1 MSIELIPAIM
11 PKNFEDLKDKLAL
24 VAGHVGVVQ
33 IDVMDGLF
41 TNSKSWPYLYDV
53 DFDFEKIVSQEEGF
67 PFWEEINFEVDL
79 MINNPEKVIEKWADA
94 GAVRIIIHN
103 HSFKT
108 ADDFLAMARTI
119 HDRSV
124 ECVLALHTDD
134 SLDIISQVID
144 ELDAVQFMG
153 INQIGFQGQEF
164 NSDVLDRI
172 SACKKLYPS
181 LPVSIDG
188 GVSLD
193 TAQQLISVGVDRLV
207 SGSAIFENS
216 DIEENLESFQAIVG

>member
-1 MSIELIPAIM
+1 MNVELIPAIM

-24 VAGHVGVVQ
+24 VVGHVPVVQ

-41 TNSKSWPYLYDV
+41 TNSKSWPYFYDV

-79 MINNPEKVIEKWADA
+79 MVKNPETLIEKWADA

-103 HSFKT
+103 NSFKT
-108 ADDFLAMARTI
+108 ADDFLAIARSI
-119 HDRSV
+119 HDRSI
-124 ECVLALHTDD
+124 ECVLAIHIDD
-134 SLDIISQVID
+134 SLDIISQVIN

-153 INQIGFQGQEF
+153 INHVGFQGQEF
-164 NSDVLDRI
+164 NPDVI
-172 SACKKLYPS
+172 EKITACKKLYPS
-181 LPVSIDG
+181 LPVSVDG
-188 GVSLD
+188 GVSLE
-193 TAQQLISVGVDRLV
+193 TAAQLISVGVDRLV

-216 DIEENLESFQAIVG
+216 DIEENLENFKAIVG